1 MEQNLNTETEL
12 ENQQQ
17 QMQQPEGTGNA
28 INFATIFT
36 AVVLNWKWFVLSI
49 VICLGLAA
57 VYLRYAT
64 PIYQVSAKLLI
75 KDNDQNSPNSAN
87 KNAMLNSATLGL
99 ISNSNGFDNE
109 MEILTSHSLAL
120 QVVKDMK
127 IYVDYYFVGK
137 VKDELLYRQQPI
149 NVDMDEAHLNKLNM
163 PVQLK
168 ITREDNNYK
177 ISGTCYVPV
186 DKLASKGP
194 FKFER
199 TVQSI
204 PSTIYT
210 RVGAIQLTQS
220 PYAVMKD
227 GESIKVFIYSPQM
240 AANKYVE
247 ELSATQTS
255 KTTTI
260 AQLTLNDEDPQRALD
275 YVQRLS
281 VCYNQQANVDK
292 NEIAR
297 RTEQFINGRLEKIN
311 AELGN
316 TEGQLESYKRRN
328 NVVELKTNA
337 TGAYT
342 NATEYQ
348 QKLSEANTQVALISE
363 MQIYMNNPKNH
374 FQPLPSNVGLD
385 DQASTALIS
394 NYNELLQKRSL
405 LLQSASENS
414 PSVIPLTSQISEMER
429 AIRRALVQARKNL
442 EIQRN
447 ALAVEYGKYQ
457 GQVGETP
464 EQERMLTQIGRQ
476 QEVKSGLYL
485 MLLQKRE
492 ENSISLA
499 ATADKGKLIDGP
511 SLGKKVSPKSSIILL
526 VALMLALAIP
536 SLILFL
542 LEFFRYKIEG
552 HEDVA
557 KLTTLPIIADIAV
570 SSETAKTKGEIVVH
584 ENMNNQMEEI
594 FRSMRTNIQFM
605 LEKDEKVI
613 MFTSST
619 SGEGKTF
626 VASNLAMSF
635 ALLGKRVLLVGLDIR
650 KPRLANLFEI
660 DDLVHGITNL
670 LVKESPTWED
680 VEKQLLPSGVNKNL
694 TLLMAGPTPPNPAE
708 LVTRKSLGITFDL
721 LRQHFDYI
729 IVDTAPVGLVTD
741 TLQIAKVCDT
751 TVYVCRADYT
761 PKESFE
767 MINGLAFS
775 KKMPKMSIV
784 VNGIDMSKKKNGYYY
799 GYGKYGKY
807 GRYARN
813 LRSST
818 YGSYG
823 SYGHYG
829 HYGSYGSYG
838 HYGHYGSYGS
848 YGNYGNYGSYGD
860 YKDSHYSNEKDD
872 SIKQ

>member
-584 ENMNNQMEEI
+584 ENKNNQMEEI

-660 DDLVHGITNL
+660 DDFVHGITNL

-708 LVTRKSLGITFDL
+708 LVTRKSLDITFDI

-761 PKESFE
+761 PKENFE

-823 SYGHYG
+823 SYG
-829 HYGSYGSYG
+829 SYG

-848 YGNYGNYGSYGD
+848 YGNYGNYGSYGN

>member
-570 SSETAKTKGEIVVH
+570 SSDTAKTKGEIVVH

-660 DDLVHGITNL
+660 DDFVHGITNL

-761 PKESFE
+761 PKENFE

-813 LRSST
+813 LRSSA
-818 YGSYG
+818 YGS
-823 SYGHYG
+823 
-829 HYGSYGSYG
+829 YGSYGSYG